1 MIALVL
7 VLGSA
12 LSSASAQDEPTPE
25 VRAELLNEEA
35 RLALERREFAEARDL
50 LERSLEIHPTAR
62 AAFNLARVFREQG
75 SPTRALEYVDALNEG
90 RYGPLPPE
98 REEQL
103 RTIESD
109 ARGDLAH
116 LTIAIAGAPS
126 VELRVDGEPSGSVTA
141 PRTLVLDP
149 GVHRVLAS
157 TADGRTFERSVDL
170 ARGERTRITLGTEP
184 VVETPVETPDDTTND
199 GGTVFES
206 PWFWLVLG
214 AVAIG
219 GGVALVFLL
228 DTENDPLENPRFGRV
243 ETLLAR

>member
-1 MIALVL
+1 VIALVL

-12 LSSASAQDEPTPE
+12 LPTASAQDEPTPE
-25 VRAELLNEEA
+25 VRADLLNEEA

-98 REEQL
+98 REAQL
-103 RTIESD
+103 RTIEAD

-116 LTIAIAGAPS
+116 LTVAIAGARS
-126 VELRVDGEPSGSVTA
+126 MELRVDGEPSGAVTD

-149 GVHRVLAS
+149 GMHRVLGS
-157 TADGRTFERSVDL
+157 TPDGRTFEESVDL
-170 ARGERTRITLGTEP
+170 ARGERTRITLGSAP
-184 VVETPVETPDDTTND
+184 VVVTPVGTPDDTSD
-199 GGTVFES
+199 GGGTVFES

-214 AVAIG
+214 TVVIG
-219 GGVALVFLL
+219 GGVALVLLL
-228 DTENDPLENPRFGRV
+228 DATEGPLENPRFGRV
-243 ETLLAR
+243 ETLSAP